1 LVLGTPLPPKGKINV
16 ELNLNDAI
24 INFWRLSENKLPQND
39 FEYQQLFHLIS
50 YEDILYLFQAM
61 LQEKQIIVTCTKY
74 KILSNFINAL
84 ITFLYPFSWVHVLIP
99 ILPYNCIQ
107 KFNIGLEILNAPV
120 PFIIG
125 CNTKVLKNSGFEIPN
140 YVIHIDLNERKIMN
154 PVEINFLEE
163 RDYSYFIKEFKL
175 IFSQL
180 ENVMS
185 FKYKSIK

>member
-1 LVLGTPLPPKGKINV
+1 
-16 ELNLNDAI
+16 
-24 INFWRLSENKLPQND
+24 
-39 FEYQQLFHLIS
+39 
-50 YEDILYLFQAM
+50 
-61 LQEKQIIVTCTKY
+61 
-74 KILSNFINAL
+74 
-84 ITFLYPFSWVHVLIP
+84 
-99 ILPYNCIQ
+99 
-107 KFNIGLEILNAPV
+107 LNAPV